1 MMVAYGCRSGISGE
15 MDPERRDLRSEG
27 YLMSTQKIRVGTK
40 RFILS
45 PSQDVGDLKRQIVEA
60 VVAGGAFVPV
70 LAAGDQFVSVLVTPH
85 SVVYIEETEGYSDRT
100 GEVGEFVSAGFGP
113 DEPLALYEALRV

>member
-1 MMVAYGCRSGISGE
+1 
-15 MDPERRDLRSEG
+15 MDPERRDLRNEG
-27 YLMSTQKIRVGTK
+27 YLMSTQKIRIGSK

-45 PSQDVGDLKRQIVEA
+45 PSQDLGELKRQIVDA
-60 VVAGGAFVPV
+60 VIAGGAFVPV

-85 SVVYIEETEGYSDRT
+85 SVVYIEETEGYADRV
-100 GEVGEFVSAGFGP
+100 GEAGEFVSAGFGP